1 MFPLALDLCP
11 SVSATLG
18 QGPLLPWRVQ
28 TPFPE
33 GMEKLLPP
41 CSEPRVPGLA
51 AASSQ
56 VRLWV
61 LSLAALTLI
70 SLWNS
75 SFYLQMEERTG
86 A

>member
-1 MFPLALDLCP
+1 
-11 SVSATLG
+11 
-18 QGPLLPWRVQ
+18 
-28 TPFPE
+28 
-33 GMEKLLPP
+33 MEKLLPP

-61 LSLAALTLI
+61 LSLAALTLL